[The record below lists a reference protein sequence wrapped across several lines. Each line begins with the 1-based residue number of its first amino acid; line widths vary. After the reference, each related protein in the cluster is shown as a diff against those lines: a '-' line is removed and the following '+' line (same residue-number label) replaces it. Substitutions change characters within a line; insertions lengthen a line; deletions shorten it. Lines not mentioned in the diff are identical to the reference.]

1 MTTENNNADLIIGLK
16 SEVSRQVGFK
26 NWEADC
32 KDYTTSCLIKSWKS
46 SPADMVEG
54 LVWEYVENAPFSLW
68 KKCKSDL
75 VGVFSKIG
83 EYENKKGV
91 KSQAHFTENGKYIGS
106 VKKLGDKPIGY
117 EGNFQIKRDKFV
129 FDATALPTCKSVGD
143 LFRPYFVPPEPV
155 VVPTPEPEPKKV
167 VIKVKK
173 AKVEKPKPNL
183 IIVESEDED
192 EEENIPIAKLIEKK
206 KTEKK
211 PKLQIKEAEDK
222 GKCGAFPANPKFI
235 QIPFVLMGCCGD
247 ANAVAKVELV
257 PIPKVMNKDFFET
270 LARTIN
276 KYPLLDWDWTSL
288 ARNVIHPNLDLIAT
302 EMGLDEKMKN
312 RVGNSLYVVLNNWDS
327 KHSEEE
333 LQQAEEAGFPLLYHG
348 TFFTHEDCEF

>member
-1 MTTENNNADLIIGLK
+1 MTTENNNANLIIGLK

-46 SPADMVEG
+46 CPADMIEG
-54 LVWEYVENAPFSLW
+54 IVWEYVENAPFSLW

-106 VKKLGDKPIGY
+106 VNKLGDKPVGY

-129 FDATALPTCKSVGD
+129 FDATALPTCKSVGE

-155 VVPTPEPEPKKV
+155 SPPPVIVKGEKRI
-167 VIKVKK
+167 IKVKK
-173 AKVEKPKPNL
+173 VKKEKPLL
-183 IIVESEDED
+183 IIEDESEEED
-192 EEENIPIAKLIEKK
+192 NIPIAKLIEKK
-206 KTEKK
+206 KAEKK
-211 PKLQIKEAEDK
+211 PKLQFKEAEDR
-222 GKCGAFPANPKFI
+222 GKCGLFPANPKFI
-235 QIPFVLMGCCGD
+235 QIPFVRMGLCGD
-247 ANAVAKVELV
+247 ASAVVKVELV
-257 PIPKVMNKDFFET
+257 PVPKVINKDWFEI
-270 LARTIN
+270 LARIIN
-276 KYPLLDWDWTSL
+276 TYPILDWDWASL
-288 ARNVIHPNLDLIAT
+288 ARNVIHPNIDLIAT
-302 EMGLDEKMKN
+302 EMGLDEKMKK
-312 RVGNSLYVVLNNWDS
+312 RVERDLYVVLNNWDS

-333 LQQAEEAGFPLLYHG
+333 LQEAQEAGLNLLYHG
-348 TFFTHEDCEF
+348 TFFTHEECEY